1 MWYSKIAGY
10 ILLGRYLFSHEAIL
24 LFVSRQFWAT
34 AGAAFSFFF
43 SNSKNIFKRSMQEWG
58 ESRCNKCPNIRVVSA
73 AVVVFVIM
81 HWKIQLKW
89 VGHTFQ
95 KYEVYAWWNCLV
107 NLLKSHIFGIDKKT
121 HSIFFFI
128 FRFSWNLILLS
139 NKSPGLSCHRPM
151 HSLKKRI
158 EKRKKLLGFL

>member
-95 KYEVYAWWNCLV
+95 KYEVYAWLNFP
-107 NLLKSHIFGIDKKT
+107 LKLFNFCHIFWNTNTCPVPMYFFHIMLNKLPRNEKT
-121 HSIFFFI
+121 YLDIGPNH
-128 FRFSWNLILLS
+128 LV
-139 NKSPGLSCHRPM
+139 
-151 HSLKKRI
+151 
-158 EKRKKLLGFL
+158 

>member
-1 MWYSKIAGY
+1 MKLYCYLCPDSFE
-10 ILLGRYLFSHEAIL
+10 LLA
-24 LFVSRQFWAT
+24 

-43 SNSKNIFKRSMQEWG
+43 SNSKNIFKRSMREWG

-95 KYEVYAWWNCLV
+95 KYEVYAWLNFPLKLFNFCHIFWNTNACPVLMYIFHFMLNKLPRNEKWK
-107 NLLKSHIFGIDKKT
+107 NLLGYWPKS
-121 HSIFFFI
+121 S
-128 FRFSWNLILLS
+128 
-139 NKSPGLSCHRPM
+139 GLEDV
-151 HSLKKRI
+151 L
-158 EKRKKLLGFL
+158 